1 MCSSDLESLEQVPNR
16 ICYTGQQLDGLTGQY
31 YLRARYYNPAFGQFM
46 QEDVYQGDGLNLY
59 VYCGNN
65 PVVYYDSSGY
75 SATDIKNSDDCPP
88 EGYFGGDGD
97 EENANQS
104 KRLVNINDCTA
115 EDLSDPNV
123 IIYGTYGELSNNGI
137 IDSHHLLQNA
147 AMRDVEGYDS
157 GEAPAIQASGPST
170 LIGSEHYNLTYAQS
184 HAEKAGTYGIEKEI
198 GMNAATKEFDLD
210 DSNKSILSE
219 FIDRYFKGK
228 LHLDENSPTRVPGN
242 RHHLK

>member
-1 MCSSDLESLEQVPNR
+1 MQENRYDVEKLRFELLEDGRRTSFVYHNGVLLHEERRGEGHTSFCLNTGIDAFQRGQEVYYIHQDEQLGTALVTDTEGDLTNSYWYDAFGNGLESLEQVPNR

-123 IIYGTYGELSNNGI
+123 IIYG
-137 IDSHHLLQNA
+137 A
-147 AMRDVEGYDS
+147 
-157 GEAPAIQASGPST
+157 
-170 LIGSEHYNLTYAQS
+170 
-184 HAEKAGTYGIEKEI
+184 
-198 GMNAATKEFDLD
+198 
-210 DSNKSILSE
+210 
-219 FIDRYFKGK
+219 
-228 LHLDENSPTRVPGN
+228 
-242 RHHLK
+242 